1 MQHPDEG
8 LIHTWLDDELPD
20 EQAASFEAHIADC
33 AECSAKVAEARG
45 LIAASSRIV
54 TALDLVPAGVIPAA
68 APRRRSWY
76 QNTQLRA
83 AAAVVIV
90 AGASLLVMQN
100 RDKSAMD
107 RVMST
112 AAPPREEVAR
122 DTVAREAASSRP
134 SATAADAVAP
144 TPRPMPARTS
154 KSAARS
160 EPSTAQLKREAA
172 KEQEVAAAPPVRAQA
187 NEGAA
192 LSGKV
197 AGVDIDIGTIKLR
210 RDSVQLNDVVVTG
223 VATDA
228 PRAVAG
234 AAVASELRKVRTDT
248 LQSGSRTTFE
258 VSPGVQV
265 TLTDVNPPAFSART
279 QQRRAAGASVAAP
292 PPPAVANVPERDSAQ
307 VTPVNTISWIDSR
320 GHMMTLTGRM
330 TTVQLEQLRQRLP
343 RDQR

>member
-8 LIHTWLDDELPD
+8 LIHTWLDGELSD
-20 EQAASFEAHIADC
+20 EQAASFETHIAEC
-33 AECSAKVAEARG
+33 ADCSAKVAEARG

-54 TALDLVPAGVIPAA
+54 TALDLVPAGVIPGA
-68 APRRRSWY
+68 APKRRSWY

-83 AAAVVIV
+83 AAAVMIV

-112 AAPPREEVAR
+112 AAPPRGEVAR
-122 DTVAREAASSRP
+122 DTVASGRDSSRP

-144 TPRPMPARTS
+144 TPKPMPTRTS
-154 KSAARS
+154 KSTARS
-160 EPSTAQLKREAA
+160 EPSTAQLKRETA
-172 KEQEVAAAPPVRAQA
+172 KEQKVLAGPPVRAQA

-197 AGVDIDIGTIKLR
+197 AGVDVDVGTITLK
-210 RDSVQLNDVVVTG
+210 RDSTRLEEVVVTG
-223 VATDA
+223 VATAAQD
-228 PRAVAG
+228 AVAN
-234 AAVASELRKVRTDT
+234 AAVASDLRKVRTDT
-248 LQSGSRTTFE
+248 IQSGSRTTFE

-265 TLTDVNPPAFSART
+265 TLTDMNPPAFTART
-279 QQRRAAGASVAAP
+279 QQRRAAGAAVVAP
-292 PPPAVANVPERDSAQ
+292 PPPAVASAPQRDSAQ
-307 VTPVNTISWIDSR
+307 ATPVNTISWIDRR

-343 RDQR
+343 KDQR

>member
-8 LIHTWLDDELPD
+8 LIHTWLDGELSD
-20 EQAASFEAHIADC
+20 EQAVFETHIAEC
-33 AECSAKVAEARG
+33 ADCSAKVAEARG

-54 TALDLVPAGVIPAA
+54 TALDLVPAGVIPGA
-68 APRRRSWY
+68 APKRRSWY

-83 AAAVVIV
+83 AAAVMIV

-112 AAPPREEVAR
+112 AAPPRGEVAR
-122 DTVAREAASSRP
+122 DTVASGRDSSRP

-144 TPRPMPARTS
+144 TP
-154 KSAARS
+154 K
-160 EPSTAQLKREAA
+160 PSTVQLKRETA
-172 KEQEVAAAPPVRAQA
+172 KEQKVLAGPPVRAQA

-197 AGVDIDIGTIKLR
+197 AGVDVDVGTITLK
-210 RDSVQLNDVVVTG
+210 RDSTRLEEVVVTG
-223 VATDA
+223 VATAAQD
-228 PRAVAG
+228 AVAN
-234 AAVASELRKVRTDT
+234 AAVASDLRKVRTDT
-248 LQSGSRTTFE
+248 IQSGSRTTFE

-265 TLTDVNPPAFSART
+265 TLTDMNPPAFTART
-279 QQRRAAGASVAAP
+279 QQRRAAGAAVVAP
-292 PPPAVANVPERDSAQ
+292 PPPAVASAPQRDSAQ
-307 VTPVNTISWIDSR
+307 ATPVNTISWIDRR

-343 RDQR
+343 KDQR